1 MGNEATSKD
10 NSPNLLQVNHKMP
23 ESSSCEDIASMDQKD
38 PENAALS
45 VSSSSTSLSESEL
58 SSAFDLSYNPEVF
71 RKEMEIHQRRSRFQ
85 HRSSS
90 SSSKGSLDETV
101 GASSNNSS
109 LNGSEK
115 FKLKRQQTIDT
126 LTERRRRPP
135 PFHTSSGTD
144 FSLSHSHMTWRLPD
158 HQEEDEEEGEEEEID
173 RFSSVVEK
181 VNQEARSSA
190 QNARRVDKTTGMCT
204 LDLD

>member
-23 ESSSCEDIASMDQKD
+23 ASSSFEDIASMNQKD

-58 SSAFDLSYNPEVF
+58 SSAFDLSYSPEDF
-71 RKEMEIHQRRSRFQ
+71 HKEMEIHQRRSRFQ

-158 HQEEDEEEGEEEEID
+158 HQEEEEEGEEEEID

>member
-23 ESSSCEDIASMDQKD
+23 ASSSFEDIAGMNQKD

-58 SSAFDLSYNPEVF
+58 SSAFDLSYSPEDF
-71 RKEMEIHQRRSRFQ
+71 HKEMEIHQRRSRFQ

-158 HQEEDEEEGEEEEID
+158 HQEEEEEGEEEEID

>member
-1 MGNEATSKD
+1 MGDEATSKD

-23 ESSSCEDIASMDQKD
+23 ASSSFEDIASMNQKD

-58 SSAFDLSYNPEVF
+58 SSAFDLSYSPEDF

-158 HQEEDEEEGEEEEID
+158 HQEEEEEGEEEEID

>member
-1 MGNEATSKD
+1 MSNEATSKD
-10 NSPNLLQVNHKMP
+10 DSPNFLQVNHKVP
-23 ESSSCEDIASMDQKD
+23 ASSSFEDIASMNQKD
-38 PENAALS
+38 PEKVALS
-45 VSSSSTSLSESEL
+45 VSSSNTSLNESEL
-58 SSAFDLSYNPEVF
+58 SSAFDLSYNPEDF

-90 SSSKGSLDETV
+90 SSSKGSLDEAV

-115 FKLKRQQTIDT
+115 LKLKRQQTIDT
-126 LTERRRRPP
+126 FMERRRRPP

-158 HQEEDEEEGEEEEID
+158 HQEEEEEEGEGEKND
-173 RFSSVVEK
+173 RLSSVVEK
-181 VNQEARSSA
+181 VNQEARSNA